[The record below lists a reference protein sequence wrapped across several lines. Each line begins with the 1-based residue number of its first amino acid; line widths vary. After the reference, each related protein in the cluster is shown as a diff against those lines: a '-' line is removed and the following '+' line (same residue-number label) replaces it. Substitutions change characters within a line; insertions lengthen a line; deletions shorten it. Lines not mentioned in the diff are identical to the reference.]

1 MTAMFKLETSTAICP
16 THQVNMVVIV
26 GNTICPQCATEDVQK
41 SKINEAN
48 AQSEQWISTRT
59 KQAFFP
65 RRHAECTLKSYVVKT
80 PDQQTAIEACVTFSK
95 DLEAGLNKNLMLVGS
110 TGTGKTHL
118 VCGTGRYLLKSKK
131 SVRYIT
137 SAEIAEKIMGSWSR
151 KDQTEQSV
159 IDELASYD
167 LLIVDEVGLH
177 DSSATA
183 DGKAKSMND
192 MKREAVHKLLYK
204 RYDDMKS
211 TILVSNFDAPALK
224 KWMGDR
230 LWSRFHDNGSRL
242 VECIWAD
249 ARTGGAA

>member
-1 MTAMFKLETSTAICP
+1 MTAMFKLETSTALCPIHQINMVLVVGNEICP
-16 THQVNMVVIV
+16 E
-26 GNTICPQCATEDVQK
+26 CAMKNVQQ
-41 SKINEAN
+41 SKCDEAN

-65 RRHAECTLKSYVVKT
+65 RRHSECTLKSYLVKT
-80 PDQQTAIEACVTFSK
+80 PGHQTALEACVTFSK
-95 DLEAGLNKNLMLVGS
+95 NLESGQNKNLMIVGS

-118 VCGTGRYLLKSKK
+118 VCGTGRYLLRSKK

-159 IDELASYD
+159 IDELAAYD
-167 LLIVDEVGLH
+167 LLIIDEVGLH
-177 DSSATA
+177 DSSASA
-183 DGKAKSMND
+183 DGRAKSMND

-211 TILVSNFDAPALK
+211 TILVSNFDAAALK

-230 LWSRFHDNGSRL
+230 LWSRFHDNGSKL

-249 ARTGGAA
+249 ARTGGEV

>member
-1 MTAMFKLETSTAICP
+1 MTAMFKLENSEEICP
-16 THQVNMVVIV
+16 DHQVNKVVVV
-26 GNTICPQCATEDVQK
+26 GNIICPKCATNALQISK
-41 SKINEAN
+41 SDEAN
-48 AQSEQWISTRT
+48 AQSDQWIATRT

-65 RRHAECTLKSYVVKT
+65 RRHTTCTLKSYVVKSSG
-80 PDQQTAIEACVTFSK
+80 QQVALEACVEFSR
-95 DLEAGLNKNLMLVGS
+95 GLIDGEIKNLMLVGS

-118 VCGTGRYLLKSKK
+118 VCGVGRHSLRNKK

-137 SAEIAEKIMGSWSR
+137 SAEIAEKLMGTWGR

-159 IDELASYD
+159 IDELAKYD

-177 DSSATA
+177 DSSASA

-211 TILVSNFDAPALK
+211 TILVSNFDSKALK
-224 KWMGDR
+224 NWMGDR
-230 LWSRFHDNGSRL
+230 LWSRFHDNQSKL

-249 ARTGGAA
+249 ERVGGGL

>member
-16 THQVNMVVIV
+16 IHQVNNVVIA
-26 GNTICPQCATEDVQK
+26 GNTICPKCATDDVHN
-41 SKINEAN
+41 SRINEEN
-48 AQSEQWISTRT
+48 DQSERWIKTRT

-65 RRHAECTLKSYVVKT
+65 RRHAECTLKSYVVKSNG
-80 PDQQTAIEACVTFSK
+80 QQIALEACVNFSK
-95 DLEAGLNKNLMLVGS
+95 DLELGLSKNLMLVGS

-118 VCGTGRYLLKSKK
+118 VCGVGRHSLRSKR

-137 SAEIAEKIMGSWSR
+137 SAEVAEKIMGSWSR

-177 DSSATA
+177 DSSASA

-211 TILVSNFDAPALK
+211 TILVSNFDSPALK

-230 LWSRFHDNGSRL
+230 LWSRFHDNGSQL

-249 ARTGGAA
+249 ARTGGTA

>member
-1 MTAMFKLETSTAICP
+1 MTAMFKLENSTAICQ

-26 GNTICPQCATEDVQK
+26 GNTICPQCATEDVHN

-65 RRHAECTLKSYVVKT
+65 RRHTECTLKSYVVKSHG
-80 PDQQTAIEACVTFSK
+80 QQVALEACVTFSK

-118 VCGTGRYLLKSKK
+118 VCGIGRYLLRSKK

-137 SAEIAEKIMGSWSR
+137 SAEIAEKIMGSWSC

-177 DSSATA
+177 DSSTSV

-192 MKREAVHKLLYK
+192 MKREAVHKLL
-204 RYDDMKS
+204 
-211 TILVSNFDAPALK
+211 
-224 KWMGDR
+224 
-230 LWSRFHDNGSRL
+230 
-242 VECIWAD
+242 
-249 ARTGGAA
+249 

>member
-16 THQVNMVVIV
+16 DHQVNMVVIA
-26 GNTICPQCATEDVQK
+26 GNVICPKCATENLQK
-41 SKINEAN
+41 SKVLDAN
-48 AQSEQWISTRT
+48 AQAEQWIATRT

-65 RRHAECTLKSYVVKT
+65 RRHADCTLKSYVVKSQG
-80 PDQQTAIEACVTFSK
+80 QQVALESCVTFSK
-95 DLEAGLNKNLMLVGS
+95 DLVGGINKNLMLVGS

-118 VCGTGRYLLKSKK
+118 VCGVGRHALRNKK
-131 SVRYIT
+131 GVRYIT
-137 SAEIAEKIMGSWSR
+137 SAEIAEKVMGSWNR

-159 IDELASYD
+159 IDELAAYD

-177 DSSATA
+177 DSSVTA

-192 MKREAVHKLLYK
+192 MKRQAVHKLLYK
-204 RYDDMKS
+204 RYDEMKS
-211 TILVSNFDAPALK
+211 TILVSNFDAPSLK
-224 KWMGDR
+224 NWMGDR
-230 LWSRFHDNGSRL
+230 LWSRFHDNGSKL